1 MQTVVWSGLITGG
14 KMTHGPLRLFL
25 GLCAVVAAVGIGQFI
40 PHASAA
46 AAACQTF
53 PQTGKTV
60 CDPFLTYWIAN
71 GGPPQQGFPI
81 SGGFTEVNPSCGKS
95 STAQYFERARF

>member
-1 MQTVVWSGLITGG
+1 M
-14 KMTHGPLRLFL
+14 KHRPLRLFL

-71 GGPPQQGFPI
+71 GGLAQQGLPI
-81 SGGFTEVNPSCGKS
+81 SDEFTETSASIGEPYS
-95 STAQYFERARF
+95 STRSVRRHASRCPASRTR